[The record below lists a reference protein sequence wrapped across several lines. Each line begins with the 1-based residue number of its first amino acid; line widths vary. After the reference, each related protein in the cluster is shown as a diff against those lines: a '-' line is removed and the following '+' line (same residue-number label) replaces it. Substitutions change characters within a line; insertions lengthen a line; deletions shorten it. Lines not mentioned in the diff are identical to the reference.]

1 MMAGG
6 GFSDHPMDQ
15 SGGPDRHIPVLLA
28 EVLEALSPHDGGIYM
43 DATFGAGGYTRA
55 LLDAADCKVIAIDQD
70 PDAIAEAEPVRTEFG
85 GRLSL
90 KRGRFSALD
99 LFARAEAPDGVD
111 GVVFELGVSAMQ
123 LDRPERGFSVREEGP
138 LDMRMG
144 QHGKT
149 VADLVNKLP
158 AAVLADVLY
167 RFGEERRSRAI
178 AKRIAEKRADKP
190 ITTTA
195 ELATAVTSVLGHGK
209 PGQIH
214 PATRT
219 FQALRIAVNRELEE
233 LLAGLLAAEKVL
245 KPGGRLAVVS
255 FHSLEDRIVK
265 RFFTLR
271 GQQSAGSRHRPERPR
286 EAATFTTLFRGAQT
300 PSDDEM
306 ARNPRARSA
315 RLRAGIRTGAPAL
328 EAPDALKRLAAGP
341 RGLEEALS

>member
-6 GFSDHPMDQ
+6 GLSNHPTDQ
-15 SGGPDRHIPVLLA
+15 SGGPDRHIPVLLS
-28 EVLEALSPHDGGIYM
+28 EVLEALSPKDGGVYV

-55 LLDAADCKVIAIDQD
+55 LLNAADCRVIAIDQD
-70 PDAIAEAEPVRTEFG
+70 PDAVAEAEPMRVEFG

-90 KRGRFSALD
+90 KQGRFSALD
-99 LFARAEAPDGVD
+99 LFAQAEAPGGVD
-111 GVVFELGVSAMQ
+111 GVVFDIGVSSMQ
-123 LDRPERGFSVREEGP
+123 LDRPERGFSFREKGP

-149 VADLVNKLP
+149 AADLVNGLP
-158 AAVLADVLY
+158 EAVLADVLY
-167 RFGEERRSRAI
+167 QFGEERRSRAI
-178 AKRIAEKRADKP
+178 AKRIAEKRAEEP

-195 ELATAVTSVLGHGK
+195 ELTAIITAVLGHGK

-219 FQALRIAVNRELEE
+219 FQALRIAVNRELQE
-233 LLAGLLAAEKVL
+233 LLNGLLAAERVL
-245 KPGGRLAVVS
+245 KPSGRLAVVS

-271 GQQSAGSRHRPERPR
+271 GQQSAGSRHQPESPM
-286 EAATFTTLFRGAQT
+286 EAPTFTTLFRGAKT

-315 RLRAGIRTGAPAL
+315 RLRAAIRTDEPAR
-328 EAPDALKRLAAGP
+328 EAPDALKRLVAGP
-341 RGLEEALS
+341 RGLEEALQ